1 MDRFINHMIDELDD
15 VERNPYLDREEKER
29 ARIRVVNAI
38 INNKQNEL
46 TKIMNS
52 VASKYIKWSLY
63 FIQERLYRTRQVYLS
78 RYW

>member
-63 FIQERLYRTRQVYLS
+63 FIQERLYRARQVYLS